1 MAAQLGTATELD
13 AALNEIA
20 LGHSAE
26 AIAQL
31 RQFDD
36 RLASTRESGTEATVP
51 LRGRGRILAVSEAL
65 AEHGA
70 YFDAGASA

>member
-1 MAAQLGTATELD
+1 MHLGIAAELG

-20 LGHSAE
+20 LGHSTD

-36 RLASTRESGTEATVP
+36 RLASTREIASEATMA
-51 LRGRGRILAVSEAL
+51 LRGRGHILVISEAL